1 MKIKA
6 LSVSGYEAIKDTYG
20 LSDLA
25 AKVCA
30 AKSLNQQQITEILSD
45 EALLDPFCANGLKEV
60 VKRIQQAK
68 EKQEKVLICGDYDAD
83 GICATAILQDALSRY
98 GISCG
103 FYIPNRL
110 KEGYGLHSSTVD
122 LAKQKGYSLLITVDN
137 GVKAFEA
144 LKHCEAL
151 GIDTIV
157 SDHHTMAQKV
167 PCTYLLHSHTMG
179 EAFDNLCGAG
189 IAFMISRAL
198 VGEIKEHVILAAV
211 ASIGDVMP
219 LWKETRKIVKQ
230 GIAYLKAGMC
240 QPIQA
245 LCNDTAVKWDERVI
259 AFQIVPKLNATGR
272 LADLANANNTVRYLL
287 MKNKNDITAFARQME
302 ALNQKRRLMTTEMST
317 FARTLVNENDA
328 FLILNHER
336 FHEGLL
342 GIVAAKLCEEYHK
355 PAMVFARFKNEW
367 KGSIR
372 SNGMIDLR
380 TFFDDCPI
388 SLLAYGGHA
397 AAAGITVHQD
407 DFASFCSFVQDKMK
421 TAIVTE
427 EMYQEAIPCHVN
439 ECDLNAV
446 GELERFAPFGEQFS
460 KPLFL
465 IDDYKVKAIKSLTN
479 GKHVKWESLE
489 NVDALYFNAKDIY
502 VKYQNETRLSFLG
515 TLSINEFRN
524 EKKVNIIVDDV
535 VGPHLILKEA

>member
-30 AKSLNQQQITEILSD
+30 AKSLNQQQLTELLSD

-60 VKRIQQAK
+60 VERIQQAK
-68 EKQEKVLICGDYDAD
+68 EKKEKVLICGDYDAD

-110 KEGYGLHSSTVD
+110 KEGYGLHCSTVD

-144 LKHCEAL
+144 LKHCETL

-157 SDHHTMAQKV
+157 SDHHTMDQKV
-167 PCTYLLHSHTMG
+167 PCTCLLHSHTMG

-189 IAFMISRAL
+189 IALMISRAL
-198 VGEIKEHVILAAV
+198 LGDIKEHIILAAV

-287 MKNKNDITAFARQME
+287 MKNKNDITAFANQME
-302 ALNQKRRLMTTEMST
+302 ALNQKRRTMTAKMND
-317 FARTLVNENDA
+317 FARSLVNDSDA
-328 FLILNHER
+328 FLMLEHPA

-342 GIVAAKLCEEYHK
+342 GIVAAKLCEEYGK
-355 PAMVFARFKNEW
+355 PAMVFAHCNQEY

-380 TFFDDCPI
+380 SFFDDCPI
-388 SLLAYGGHA
+388 SLIAYGGHA
-397 AAAGITVHQD
+397 AAAGITIHKD
-407 DFASFCSFVQDKMK
+407 DFASFYHYVQKKMQK
-421 TAIVTE
+421 IDASYEAT
-427 EMYQEAIPCHVN
+427 QEAIPCHIKD
-439 ECDLNAV
+439 CSLDAV
-446 GELERFAPFGEQFS
+446 DELEHFAPFGEQFS

-465 IDDYKVKAIKSLTN
+465 IDDYKVKDIKSLTN

-489 NVDALYFNAKDIY
+489 NIDALYFNAKDVY
-502 VKYQNETRLSFLG
+502 AKYQNESRLSLLG

-524 EKKVNIIVDDV
+524 NKKVNIIIDEIVDSSQAF
-535 VGPHLILKEA
+535 IK